1 MCMSLLMV
9 CRLMQIITDL
19 HMEALNRPEND
30 VPTGLSFFV
39 SSPWSNC
46 IHESIGSFRFWRK
59 CTDGLNGSSKTRILS
74 SQAGQARDDGS
85 DLTSNTII
93 APAVF
98 RDDGLAVSEGLV
110 RLLIGKPAG
119 VTPPSIP

>member
-1 MCMSLLMV
+1 MV

-93 APAVF
+93 ASAVF
-98 RDDGLAVSEGLV
+98 QDDGLAV
-110 RLLIGKPAG
+110 
-119 VTPPSIP
+119 